1 MSVAIIWWGAAG
13 LMCAATLLESGY
25 DQDIFLFDKNPHLG
39 AKVIISW
46 GGRCNVTTWFY
57 KRQDLKSKY
66 PNGRDFIQDALV
78 GFGPRKIRS
87 RFEEHQVPL
96 KQENDGRIF
105 PVSNN
110 GKDVVGA
117 FEKLYEKHKNIS
129 TKLKERV
136 ETITKQWD
144 GFLVTSN
151 VGEYS
156 VDKVVIT
163 TGGNAYRHTGSSGD
177 GYAFALE
184 LWHTI
189 TDLGPSL
196 TSFETEEKDFHEL
209 SGISF
214 PDSRIVIKDG
224 RKFDGPSLLTHF
236 GITGP
241 MVFAF
246 SAFIPFQTV
255 SKEEPLEI
263 KWIPDHKMSYDKW
276 MEVLQQGVK
285 QYSQKQLNTF
295 LKQYFPL
302 RFVDLIIDNYGL
314 PPMQVMGKYTKEMFK
329 IVAQTLGN
337 WITFHISWRR
347 NWDEFVT
354 SGWVPTSEINPKTM
368 ESLLCPGLYFAG
380 EIMDV
385 DGITW
390 GYNLTSS
397 WVTGRLAGVSVN
409 QIN

>member
-1 MSVAIIWWGAAG
+1 MSVAIIGWGAAG
-13 LMCAATLLESGY
+13 LMCATTLLESDY
-25 DQDIFLFDKNPHLG
+25 KEDIFLFDKNPHLG

-46 GGRCNVTTWFY
+46 GGRCNVTTGFY
-57 KRQDLKSKY
+57 KKQDLKSKF
-66 PNGRDFIQDALV
+66 PHGRDFIQESIAQ
-78 GFGPRKIRS
+78 FGARKIRS
-87 RFEEHQVPL
+87 RFEEHNVPL
-96 KQENDGRIF
+96 KEEKDGRIF

-110 GKDVVGA
+110 GKDVVWA
-117 FEKLYEKHKNIS
+117 FEKLFENHKNIF

-144 GFLVTSN
+144 GFLVTTDLAQ
-151 VGEYS
+151 YT

-163 TGGNAYRHTGSSGD
+163 TWGNAYRHTGSSGD

-184 LWHTI
+184 LGHTI

-196 TSFETEEKDFHEL
+196 TSFETEEEHFHEL

-214 PDSRIVIKDG
+214 PDSRIIGKDG
-224 RKFDGPSLLTHF
+224 KQFDGPLLLTHF

-241 MVFAF
+241 MVFAY
-246 SAFIPFQTV
+246 SAFAAFEKV
-255 SKEEPLEI
+255 SKEEPLSI
-263 KWIPDHKMSYDKW
+263 KWIPDNKMSYDKW

-337 WITFHISWRR
+337 WITLHISWRR
-347 NWDEFVT
+347 NGDEFVT
-354 SGWVPTSEINPKTM
+354 SGWVPTTEINHQTM

-385 DGITW
+385 DGVTW

-397 WVTGRLAGVSVN
+397 RATGRRAGVS
-409 QIN
+409 IISK